1 MSTLKLKSYEH
12 ETNNI
17 VACLGR
23 TAVRSSFLPSFLHS
37 FLHSF
42 ILSLSLSLSL
52 SLNIL
57 PIRFVTA
64 CPAFPYPV
72 LPPPKTVSLRST
84 PPFRFAIALSDSAS
98 LHGPPL
104 LRCRGW
110 HGSLEK
116 QPFAALP
123 IPVLGV
129 DRPPTSAIYEFERKM

>member
-1 MSTLKLKSYEH
+1 
-12 ETNNI
+12 
-17 VACLGR
+17 
-23 TAVRSSFLPSFLHS
+23 
-37 FLHSF
+37 
-42 ILSLSLSLSL
+42 
-52 SLNIL
+52 L

-110 HGSLEK
+110 HGSLEE
-116 QPFAALP
+116 QPLP
-123 IPVLGV
+123 PLLYNSPGM
-129 DRPPTSAIYEFERKM
+129 DRPLRGKLPACLPVCPSCPVCPCSLSPGGAFLAGIFETGIFSRFKGFLVSGGGVLHLTG